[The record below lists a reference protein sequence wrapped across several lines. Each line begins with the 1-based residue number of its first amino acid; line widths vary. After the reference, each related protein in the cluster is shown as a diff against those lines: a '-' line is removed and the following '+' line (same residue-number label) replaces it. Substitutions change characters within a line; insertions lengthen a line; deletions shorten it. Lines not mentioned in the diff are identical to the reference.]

1 MTLMIGGSYQLGAV
15 RGGEQP
21 QTRSTCFANDLLK
34 QQSQVHHRDQ
44 FKRCAAPT
52 YPTYQAQSDTKS
64 EQSNS
69 FTLPAVAQATGS
81 FFTSPRRSYLV
92 KQFLFFLSL
101 HSGSIAANC
110 YFSCHCSLQH
120 YHRLKYE
127 TANINQQQQIISFL
141 IRET

>member
-1 MTLMIGGSYQLGAV
+1 MTEEAAMTVMIGGSYQLVAV

-44 FKRCAAPT
+44 FKRCSAPT
-52 YPTYQAQSDTKS
+52 YPTYQAQSGTKS

-81 FFTSPRRSYLV
+81 FFTSPQLFSKTIFVFPIPPFRKHCSKL
-92 KQFLFFLSL
+92 LFFV
-101 HSGSIAANC
+101 
-110 YFSCHCSLQH
+110 SLQPTT
-120 YHRLKYE
+120 LSS
-127 TANINQQQQIISFL
+127 TQV
-141 IRET
+141 